1 MESSLAATA
10 GASGAAPPGPAGD
23 ASGGVADGENG
34 AAVSMDVD
42 VAAGAAVAEAPRA
55 QPPVAAD
62 PGAGAPVVA
71 DAPSPPGAVGAP
83 MEVESPVASQDG
95 ALEAAMASCA
105 DSVGTPTSALGG
117 GAKKKAVFSAAAA
130 AAATGGA
137 GEEEEAETDCALVDL
152 GGRAAHV
159 LEAPLVEPDVVEMR
173 LLQHVDAGG
182 RLVDTRASGE
192 KFHALLSQAR
202 LRDADA
208 SSKAVFLVVLRRS
221 STGERPRK
229 LALRTF
235 LDSNGLAALAPWLEE
250 AQKAQDE
257 ALVVLCV
264 RTLADL
270 PVTGKFVKGS
280 SVGKSVKRI
289 KKEREERLRKAQEG
303 LPEEARAAALKKVL
317 ADDAVYGACDL
328 LMKRWLA
335 KVNES
340 EAVAADEEAELE
352 ALDLARRTE
361 AAKRAAAKPKLAK
374 KRAHNPNDLLASA
387 LTKRARTDS
396 LASALDGS
404 RAERIQARRAG
415 RGVAGVKE
423 VVVET
428 EQDPGMFGG
437 LGDDVMGGDAEGA
450 FAAPATPTSRSID
463 ASVAES
469 LIAHATGRKIKWA
482 DDEGKDL
489 TAYKE
494 PEEGWLESLYDD
506 DDASNAEDWSHLSL
520 EDRKK
525 KEHERERANVERAR
539 LEAAQ
544 EAEKEQALFL
554 EKLRA
559 MRAARPWKRPTPSVV
574 PKECI
579 PEVDYVATSG
589 DAMATKLKRIMEA
602 RYLHPRDIPHS
613 PDETDLARAGATTT
627 RTSETV
633 VIPAAETEGDALTPD
648 DDDVANPVAVTHA
661 DPQRKPPPEK
671 PDNHHY
677 QPPPPPN
684 ANASGGGLPDAITR
698 LDEDTL
704 RYLLA
709 NQQLYDSLF
718 VNRVLDERRLEDIVA
733 QVRRRKRR

>member
-1 MESSLAATA
+1 MSH
-10 GASGAAPPGPAGD
+10 PFPA
-23 ASGGVADGENG
+23 
-34 AAVSMDVD
+34 
-42 VAAGAAVAEAPRA
+42 
-55 QPPVAAD
+55 Q
-62 PGAGAPVVA
+62 
-71 DAPSPPGAVGAP
+71 
-83 MEVESPVASQDG
+83 
-95 ALEAAMASCA
+95 
-105 DSVGTPTSALGG
+105 
-117 GAKKKAVFSAAAA
+117 
-130 AAATGGA
+130 
-137 GEEEEAETDCALVDL
+137 
-152 GGRAAHV
+152 
-159 LEAPLVEPDVVEMR
+159 
-173 LLQHVDAGG
+173 
-182 RLVDTRASGE
+182 
-192 KFHALLSQAR
+192 
-202 LRDADA
+202 
-208 SSKAVFLVVLRRS
+208 
-221 STGERPRK
+221 
-229 LALRTF
+229 
-235 LDSNGLAALAPWLEE
+235 
-250 AQKAQDE
+250 
-257 ALVVLCV
+257 
-264 RTLADL
+264 
-270 PVTGKFVKGS
+270 
-280 SVGKSVKRI
+280 
-289 KKEREERLRKAQEG
+289 
-303 LPEEARAAALKKVL
+303 
-317 ADDAVYGACDL
+317 
-328 LMKRWLA
+328 
-335 KVNES
+335 
-340 EAVAADEEAELE
+340 
-352 ALDLARRTE
+352 
-361 AAKRAAAKPKLAK
+361 
-374 KRAHNPNDLLASA
+374 
-387 LTKRARTDS
+387 
-396 LASALDGS
+396 ALDGS

-428 EQDPGMFGG
+428 EQDPAMFGG
-437 LGDDVMGGDAEGA
+437 LGDDFAGGEAEMGA
-450 FAAPATPTSRSID
+450 FAATPTSRSID

-506 DDASNAEDWSHLSL
+506 DDASNVEDWSHLSL

-559 MRAARPWKRPTPSVV
+559 MRAARPWKRPTISVV
-574 PKECI
+574 PKDCI

-613 PDETDLARAGATTT
+613 PDETDLARAGSTTT
-627 RTSETV
+627 RTAETV
-633 VIPAAETEGDALTPD
+633 VIPPAETEGDALVEAPPD
-648 DDDVANPVAVTHA
+648 DDDVANPAAVTQ
-661 DPQRKPPPEK
+661 PGPPPEK

>member
-1 MESSLAATA
+1 MRTRAGPLEGCAPSLSFALDRRLAGLLARLRAGLGRARGAGGPLKPHRPSPAWPALTRERMESSLAATA

-42 VAAGAAVAEAPRA
+42 EAAGAAVAEAPRA
-55 QPPVAAD
+55 QPPVIAAD

-71 DAPSPPGAVGAP
+71 DAPSPPGAVGAA
-83 MEVESPVASQDG
+83 MEVESPVASQNG

-105 DSVGTPTSALGG
+105 DGVGTPTSALGG
-117 GAKKKAVFSAAAA
+117 GGFAKKKAVFSAAAA

-137 GEEEEAETDCALVDL
+137 GEEEAEAETDCALVDL

-159 LEAPLVEPDVVEMR
+159 YEAPLVEPDVVEMR

-250 AQKAQDE
+250 AQRAKDE

-289 KKEREERLRKAQEG
+289 KKEREERLRKAQPEG

-352 ALDLARRTE
+352 ALDLARRSE

-387 LTKRARTDS
+387 LTKRAKTDS
-396 LASALDGS
+396 LASALDG
-404 RAERIQARRAG
+404 AG
-415 RGVAGVKE
+415 NGRFNVAS
-423 VVVET
+423 T
-428 EQDPGMFGG
+428 
-437 LGDDVMGGDAEGA
+437 
-450 FAAPATPTSRSID
+450 
-463 ASVAES
+463 
-469 LIAHATGRKIKWA
+469 
-482 DDEGKDL
+482 
-489 TAYKE
+489 
-494 PEEGWLESLYDD
+494 
-506 DDASNAEDWSHLSL
+506 
-520 EDRKK
+520 
-525 KEHERERANVERAR
+525 
-539 LEAAQ
+539 
-544 EAEKEQALFL
+544 
-554 EKLRA
+554 
-559 MRAARPWKRPTPSVV
+559 
-574 PKECI
+574 
-579 PEVDYVATSG
+579 
-589 DAMATKLKRIMEA
+589 
-602 RYLHPRDIPHS
+602 
-613 PDETDLARAGATTT
+613 
-627 RTSETV
+627 
-633 VIPAAETEGDALTPD
+633 
-648 DDDVANPVAVTHA
+648 
-661 DPQRKPPPEK
+661 
-671 PDNHHY
+671 
-677 QPPPPPN
+677 
-684 ANASGGGLPDAITR
+684 
-698 LDEDTL
+698 
-704 RYLLA
+704 
-709 NQQLYDSLF
+709 
-718 VNRVLDERRLEDIVA
+718 
-733 QVRRRKRR
+733 